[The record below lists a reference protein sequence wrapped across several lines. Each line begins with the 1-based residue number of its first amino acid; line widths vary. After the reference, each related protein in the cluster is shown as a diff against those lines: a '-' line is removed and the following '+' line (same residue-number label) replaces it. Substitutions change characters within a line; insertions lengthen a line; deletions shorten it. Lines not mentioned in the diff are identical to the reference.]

1 MSTIELQISLV
12 LLFALAGYLLSLRI
26 NQSAVVGIIIVG
38 IIIGPSLLSVIHYS
52 DAIKMLAHLGAI
64 MLLFAIGLEFRIRD
78 VYQIKYAAIAF
89 IGIIIPWIAGY
100 LLGDVFDYAFQESMF
115 IGVSL
120 TATSIAIT
128 ASVLKEMKKLNTPAA
143 RAIIGAAVID
153 DVLGLLALSIAV
165 QSAKEVNLEIMK
177 LFAIAIKAAVFLIA
191 GIFAAPHIKKLFLK
205 LDEKGIAKEFPGFLF
220 IMSIMFCF
228 LYASAAEI
236 IGLSAIVGAFLSGA
250 VLEGIKFRNSKDLK
264 EGAEYLHIIFGA
276 IFFISLGIL
285 VNFKELT
292 FKVLPFLIAL
302 NLVAVFT
309 KVVGCGIASRLVRFS
324 KTESLIIGFGMSPRG
339 EVAMIVALI
348 GLTSNIINQDL
359 YVSIVLMS
367 LITTVITPIVIKN
380 LKWKTDNID

>member
-1 MSTIELQISLV
+1 MPTIELQISLV
-12 LLFALAGYLLSLRI
+12 LLFALAGYLLSSRI
-26 NQSAVVGIIIVG
+26 NQSAVVGIIVVG
-38 IIIGPSLLSVIHYS
+38 IIIGPSLLSIVEYS

-64 MLLFAIGLEFRIRD
+64 MLLFAIGLEFKIKD
-78 VYQIKYAAIAF
+78 IYQIKYIFIAL
-89 IGIIIPWIAGY
+89 IGIILPWIAGY
-100 LLGDVFDYAFQESMF
+100 SLGDLFGYGFKESMF

-143 RAIIGAAVID
+143 KAIIGAAVID
-153 DVLGLLALSIAV
+153 DVLGLLALSIAI
-165 QSAKEVNLEIMK
+165 QSAKGDNI
-177 LFAIAIKAAVFLIA
+177 AIAEILTIAAKSTVFLIA
-191 GIFAAPHIKKLFLK
+191 GILAAPYIKKLFIK
-205 LDEKGIAKEFPGFLF
+205 LDEKGIAKEFPDFLF

-228 LYASAAEI
+228 LYASVAEI

-250 VLEGIKFRNSKDLK
+250 VLEGIKFKNSKDLK

-285 VNFKELT
+285 VNLKELT
-292 FKVLPFLIAL
+292 FNILPFFVILLFAAIL
-302 NLVAVFT
+302 T
-309 KVVGCGIASRLVRFS
+309 KVIGCGIASRLASYS
-324 KTESLIIGFGMSPRG
+324 KTESMVIGFGMSPRG

-367 LITTVITPIVIKN
+367 LITTIITPIVIRN
-380 LKWKTDNID
+380 LKW

>member
-1 MSTIELQISLV
+1 MPTIELQISLV
-12 LLFALAGYLLSLRI
+12 LLFALAGYLLSSRI
-26 NQSAVVGIIIVG
+26 NQSAVVGVIIVG
-38 IIIGPSLLSVIHYS
+38 IIIGPSLLSIVEYS

-64 MLLFAIGLEFRIRD
+64 MLLFAIGLEFKIKD
-78 VYQIKYAAIAF
+78 IYQIKYIFIAL
-89 IGIIIPWIAGY
+89 IGIILPWIAGY
-100 LLGDVFDYAFQESMF
+100 SLGDLFGYGFKESMF

-143 RAIIGAAVID
+143 KAIIGAAVID
-153 DVLGLLALSIAV
+153 DVLGLLALSIAI
-165 QSAKEVNLEIMK
+165 QSAKGDNI
-177 LFAIAIKAAVFLIA
+177 AIAEILIIAAKSTVFLIA
-191 GIFAAPHIKKLFLK
+191 GILAAPYIKKLFIK
-205 LDEKGIAKEFPGFLF
+205 LDEKGIAKEFPDFLF

-228 LYASAAEI
+228 LYASVAEI

-250 VLEGIKFRNSKDLK
+250 VLEGIKFKNSKDLK

-285 VNFKELT
+285 VNLKELT
-292 FKVLPFLIAL
+292 FNILPFFVILLFAAIL
-302 NLVAVFT
+302 T
-309 KVVGCGIASRLVRFS
+309 KVIGCGIASRLASYS
-324 KTESLIIGFGMSPRG
+324 KTESMVIGFGMSPRG

-367 LITTVITPIVIKN
+367 LITTIITPIVIRN
-380 LKWKTDNID
+380 LKW

>member
-38 IIIGPSLLSVIHYS
+38 IIIGPSFLSIIHYS

>member
-1 MSTIELQISLV
+1 MTTIELQISLV

-38 IIIGPSLLSVIHYS
+38 IIIGPSFLSVIKYS

-64 MLLFAIGLEFRIRD
+64 MLLFAIGLEFKIRD
-78 VYQIKYAAIAF
+78 VFRIKYIAIAL
-89 IGIIIPWIAGY
+89 IGIIFPWIAGY
-100 LLGDVFDYAFQESMF
+100 LLGDMFDYKFQESMF

-143 RAIIGAAVID
+143 KAIIGAAVID

-165 QSAKEVNLEIMK
+165 QSVKEDHLEILK
-177 LFAIAIKAAVFLIA
+177 LFTIAIKAAVFLIA
-191 GIFAAPHIKKLFLK
+191 GVFAAPHIKKLFQK

-236 IGLSAIVGAFLSGA
+236 TGLSAIVGAFLSGA
-250 VLEGIKFRNSKDLK
+250 VLEGIKFKNSKDLK

-292 FKVLPFLIAL
+292 FNVLPFLIAL
-302 NLVAVFT
+302 ILVAVIT

-324 KTESLIIGFGMSPRG
+324 NTESLIIGFGMSPRG

-367 LITTVITPIVIKN
+367 LITTIITPMVIKN
-380 LKWKTDNID
+380 LKWRTVNID